1 MRRLRNLRESRRS
14 GTLASQSR
22 SVTIVRDLEQCVKDF
37 SLFGV
42 HSKSKAAA
50 RKGVLGNMYNGLK
63 HPGVGLIGA
72 TASAVEA
79 GAPPDSASVEASP
92 PVLGDDEL
100 ETRQIDELLA
110 RRISVK
116 GFPAE
121 LEARFQHDHA
131 APRMR
136 RMMVS
141 GALVAFLFNWLLVSD
156 AVMVP
161 DQFDLAIQLRLL
173 LYTPLTLLGLW
184 LVNRIASIALR
195 EWAVLAASV
204 AAAAINVT
212 LCLRSGH
219 PNAGPYLVSLASV
232 VVFTNTV
239 ARIRFTH
246 AVWLDTGILI
256 AFVWATLRMPDAPM
270 DVMLP
275 AGVMLM
281 SLSVFTLYG
290 CHALEQDER
299 RNWLMR
305 QRELALRRALQQA
318 NVRLD
323 AASRHDLLT
332 DVANRRHFEAFL
344 EEVWEHARQSG
355 QDVSLMLL
363 DIDRFK
369 DYNAHHGQAEGDACL
384 RQIAAVLKLR
394 LRRPDD
400 LVARYGGEEFAAV
413 LVGTP
418 VSVAVGAAER
428 IRQGVTALAR
438 PHASSPTGHVTVSIG
453 VACMRP
459 NAPHASQSQLIAAAD
474 EALHQAK
481 RRGGDQVFAFGTQG

>member
-1 MRRLRNLRESRRS
+1 
-14 GTLASQSR
+14 
-22 SVTIVRDLEQCVKDF
+22 
-37 SLFGV
+37 
-42 HSKSKAAA
+42 
-50 RKGVLGNMYNGLK
+50 MYNGLK
-63 HPGVGLIGA
+63 HSGVGAIGSF
-72 TASAVEA
+72 ASRGRLPDAVTLDA
-79 GAPPDSASVEASP
+79 AVQDAPV
-92 PVLGDDEL
+92 VLGDDDPEA
-100 ETRQIDELLA
+100 RQIDALLA
-110 RRISVK
+110 SGISFR
-116 GFPAE
+116 GFPSE

-141 GALVAFLFNWLLVSD
+141 GAMVAFLFNWLLVSD

-161 DQFDLAIQLRLL
+161 DQFDLAMQLRLL

-184 LVNRIASIALR
+184 LVNRIASIPLR
-195 EWAVLAASV
+195 ECAVLAASV
-204 AAAAINVT
+204 AAAAINVV
-212 LCLRSGH
+212 LCLRSEH

-246 AVWLDTGILI
+246 AVWLDAGILL
-256 AFVWATLRMPDAPM
+256 AFVWAASQIPHAPM

-275 AGVMLM
+275 AGVMLL

-290 CHALEQDER
+290 CHALELDER

-318 NVRLD
+318 NDRLD

-344 EEVWEHARQSG
+344 EEVWVHARQSG
-355 QDVSLMLL
+355 QDISLMLL

-384 RQIAAVLKLR
+384 RQIAAVFKLR

-418 VSVAVGAAER
+418 VDVAVGAAER
-428 IRQGVTALAR
+428 VRQGVAALGR
-438 PHASSPTGHVTVSIG
+438 PHASSPTGHITVSIG

-459 NAPHASQSQLIAAAD
+459 NAPHTSPSQLIAAAD

-481 RRGGDQVFAFGTQG
+481 RHGGDQVFAFGTQG